1 MRVLS
6 NPLAN
11 VFQKSLTGKGAHPV
25 MVNFLT
31 YLGLGLIC
39 IFWALDV
46 PWGELEPEFWIYSV
60 LGGVSGA
67 LGNAFLV
74 KALQTGE
81 LSVLGPINSYKSVI
95 GLVMGIFLL
104 GELPNVWGLA
114 GIGLI
119 IYGSYFILD
128 TADEKFS
135 LQLFRRKEIRYRL
148 LALLLTAIEAV
159 FDKKIILASSV
170 GVAFISWCWFGG
182 MFAFLLLF
190 FYRLRLDRKV
200 ALHISAD
207 WKLYASLLA
216 CMGLMQLTTNYVFAH
231 MPVGY
236 ALSLFQLSIVVS
248 VWLGFTVFREK
259 DIGRKIIGSLIM
271 MAGSV
276 LIILLKDN

>member
-39 IFWALDV
+39 IFWAADV
-46 PWGELEPEFWIYSV
+46 PWGELAPGFWIYSV
-60 LGGVSGA
+60 LGGVTGA

-271 MAGSV
+271 MGGSV